1 MCGVGGGGG
10 LRSWVVG
17 ILFLSMSIL
26 QLHFLVSEW
35 WVSNKY
41 CLLAFLVRDKFSQ
54 KHKEKS
60 SEL

>member
-1 MCGVGGGGG
+1 M
-10 LRSWVVG
+10 G